1 MWSPSGAVEWVLSG
15 ALNAV
20 YPNGW
25 FGSLRLRQFS
35 GAPLIEDASVK
46 ANGFSLA
53 SFALGWEGERL
64 RLQLDTLN
72 LFDSDDH
79 DIDYFYASRL
89 PAEQADGIEDIHYH
103 VFEPRQLR
111 LSVGWRL

>member
-1 MWSPSGAVEWVLSG
+1 MHTSSDLFGAEG
-15 ALNAV
+15 A
-20 YPNGW
+20 
-25 FGSLRLRQFS
+25 
-35 GAPLIEDASVK
+35 
-46 ANGFSLA
+46 SLA
-53 SFALGWEGERL
+53 SLALGWEGERL

-89 PAEQADGIEDIHYH
+89 PSEPAEGVEDTHYH